1 MAEGCLRDPYNRPVD
16 MPRPL
21 VPASLARGGSA
32 AVVAPHHLA
41 TTAGLGILRAGGS
54 AVDAA
59 IATNAVLA
67 VVFGE
72 ACGIGGDAFWLI
84 WDEATAVQ
92 VALNGS
98 GRAPASA
105 DAAALR
111 AGGLATLPFRGPLTI
126 TVPGAV
132 RSWGDAHARF
142 GRLPWA
148 DVLAPA
154 IELAGGGFPADEH
167 FARSVEA
174 AAAVFARELG
184 DGARGWAA
192 TYRPLGRAWQ
202 PGERVRLPALAA
214 TLERLA
220 TAGAGDLYDGELAAR
235 QAVGLG
241 AAGSGITAADLAAHA
256 STWEAPLSL
265 SYRGATATTH
275 PPNSSGLIAL
285 EVLNV
290 LRALEPPD
298 RSDFIPGAGGA
309 TAGADLRWAH
319 LGIEATKR
327 ALADRDAHL
336 SDPAFVD
343 VPVARLLDPAYGDA
357 LARAID
363 PGRASTPLPSRAPRG
378 GGTIWLG
385 VVDPQG
391 NAVSL
396 IESNYAGF
404 GSGVVD
410 PATGIAYQN
419 RGSYF
424 SLDPEHPNVLAP
436 GKRTLHT
443 LLPGMLLR
451 DGRPWVVHGSMGG
464 DAQPAIFAQ
473 VVSALVDGGVDVATA
488 VAAPRWSPVPAAH
501 FAPPDLVQVEPR
513 FRPGLL
519 DGLAAMGHRLDI
531 RAPFDGALGHAHAIE
546 LVAGGPV
553 TGGTL
558 AAATD
563 PRSPGLAAAW

>member
-1 MAEGCLRDPYNRPVD
+1 
-16 MPRPL
+16 
-21 VPASLARGGSA
+21 
-32 AVVAPHHLA
+32 VAPHHLA

-84 WDEATAVQ
+84 WDEATAAQ

-105 DAAALR
+105 DAGALR
-111 AGGLATLPFRGPLTI
+111 ARGLATLPFRGPLTI

-148 DVLAPA
+148 DLLAPA

-167 FARSVEA
+167 FARSVEGSA
-174 AAAVFARELG
+174 EVFDRELG
-184 DGARGWAA
+184 AGARGWAA
-192 TYRPLGRAWQ
+192 TYRPLGRAWR

-214 TLERLA
+214 TLEQLA
-220 TAGAGDLYDGELAAR
+220 VAGADDLYAGELAGR
-235 QAVGLG
+235 QAAGLA
-241 AAGSGITAADLAAHA
+241 AAGSAITAADLAAHA
-256 STWEAPLSL
+256 STWETPLSL
-265 SYRGATATTH
+265 AYRGATATTH
-275 PPNSSGLIAL
+275 PPNSSGLVAL
-285 EVLNV
+285 EVLNI
-290 LRALEPPD
+290 LAALQPPE
-298 RSDFIPGAGGA
+298 RSTFVPGEGGA

-343 VPVARLLDPAYGDA
+343 VPVARLLDAGYGES
-357 LARAID
+357 LARGID
-363 PGRASTPLPSRAPRG
+363 PARASAPPPSRAPRG

-396 IESNYAGF
+396 IESNYSGF

-424 SLDPEHPNVLAP
+424 SLDPDHPNVLAP
-436 GKRTLHT
+436 RKRTLHT
-443 LLPGMLLR
+443 LLPGMLFR
-451 DGRPWVVHGSMGG
+451 DGRPWVIHGSMGG

-501 FAPPDLVQVEPR
+501 FAPPDVVQIEPR
-513 FRPGLL
+513 CRPGLL
-519 DGLAAMGHRLDI
+519 DGLAAMGHNLDI

-546 LVAGGPV
+546 LVEEGPARD
-553 TGGTL
+553 GTL

>member
-1 MAEGCLRDPYNRPVD
+1 VET
-16 MPRPL
+16 PRPL
-21 VPASLARGGSA
+21 VPALLARGGSG

-41 TTAGLGILRAGGS
+41 TAAGLGILRAGGS

-84 WDEATAVQ
+84 WDEAGGTQ

-98 GRAPASA
+98 GRAPAGA

-111 AGGLATLPFRGPLTI
+111 ARGLATLPHRGSLTI

-148 DVLAPA
+148 DLLAPA
-154 IELAGGGFPADEH
+154 IELAGGGFPADDP
-167 FARSVEA
+167 FVGAVEGSA
-174 AAAVFARELG
+174 PVFARELG
-184 DGARGWAA
+184 AGARPWAA
-192 TYRPLGRAWQ
+192 IYRPHGRPWA

-220 TAGAGDLYDGELAAR
+220 AAGAGDLYAGELAAR
-235 QAVGLG
+235 QAAGLA
-241 AAGSGITAADLAAHA
+241 AAGCAITAADLAAHV
-256 STWEAPLSL
+256 STWEMPLAL
-265 SYRGATATTH
+265 DYRGAVATTH
-275 PPNSSGLIAL
+275 PPNSAGIAGLEI
-285 EVLNV
+285 LNV
-290 LRALEPPD
+290 LRAVEPPGP
-298 RSDFIPGAGGA
+298 SVFAPGDGGA

-319 LGIEATKR
+319 LGIEAAKV
-327 ALADRDAHL
+327 ALRDRDAHL

-343 VPVARLLDPAYGDA
+343 VPVAHLLDAAYGA
-357 LARAID
+357 SLARSID
-363 PGRASTPLPSRAPRG
+363 PARASVPPASRAPKG

-385 VVDPQG
+385 VVDAAG

-396 IESNYAGF
+396 VESNYAGF

-424 SLDPEHPNVLAP
+424 SLDPDHPNVLAP

-443 LLPGMLLR
+443 LLPGMLFR
-451 DGRPWVVHGSMGG
+451 DGRPWIVHGSMGG
-464 DAQPAIFAQ
+464 DAQPAIYAQ
-473 VVSALVDGGVDVATA
+473 LVSAFVDGGVDVATA
-488 VAAPRWSPVPAAH
+488 VAAPRWSPVPPAH
-501 FAPPDLVQVEPR
+501 FAPPEIVQVEPR

-519 DGLAAMGHRLDI
+519 DGLAAMGHRLDV

-546 LVAGGPV
+546 LVGGGPAR
-553 TGGTL
+553 GGTL
-558 AAATD
+558 AGATD
-563 PRSPGLAAAW
+563 PRSSGLPAAW

>member
-1 MAEGCLRDPYNRPVD
+1 
-16 MPRPL
+16 
-21 VPASLARGGSA
+21 
-32 AVVAPHHLA
+32 VVAPHHLA
-41 TTAGLGILRAGGS
+41 TAAGLGILRAGGS

-84 WDEATAVQ
+84 WDEAAAAQ

-98 GRAPASA
+98 GRAPATA

-111 AGGLATLPFRGPLTI
+111 ARGLAALPFRGPLTI

-132 RSWGDAHARF
+132 RSWADAHARF

-148 DVLAPA
+148 DLLAPA
-154 IELAGGGFPADEH
+154 IELARGGFPADDH
-167 FARSVEA
+167 FARAVEGSA
-174 AAAVFARELG
+174 PVFARELG
-184 DGARGWAA
+184 AGTRGWAA
-192 TYRPLGRAWQ
+192 TYRPHGRPWR

-220 TAGAGDLYDGELAAR
+220 TAGAGDLYAGELAAR
-235 QAVGLG
+235 QATGLA

-256 STWEAPLSL
+256 STWETPLSL
-265 SYRGATATTH
+265 DYRGAVATTH
-275 PPNSSGLIAL
+275 PPNSSGLVGL
-285 EVLNV
+285 EILNV

-298 RSDFIPGAGGA
+298 PGLFVPGDGGA

-319 LGIEATKR
+319 LGIEAAKR
-327 ALADRDAHL
+327 ALADRDTHL
-336 SDPAFVD
+336 SDPAFVH
-343 VPVARLLDPAYGDA
+343 VPVERLLDPAYGEA

-363 PGRASTPLPSRAPRG
+363 PARASLPPPSRTPKG

-385 VVDPQG
+385 VVDTDG

-424 SLDPEHPNVLAP
+424 SLDPDHPNVLAP

-443 LLPGMLLR
+443 LLPGMLFR

-464 DAQPAIFAQ
+464 DAQPAVFAQ

-488 VAAPRWSPVPAAH
+488 VAAPRWAPVPPAH
-501 FAPPDLVQVEPR
+501 FAPPEIVQIEPR

-519 DGLAAMGHRLDI
+519 DGLAAMGHHLDV
-531 RAPFDGALGHAHAIE
+531 RASFDGALGHAHAIE
-546 LVAGGPV
+546 LVTGGPAR
-553 TGGTL
+553 GGTL

-563 PRSPGLAAAW
+563 PRSLGLAATW